1 MPEQD
6 EIDLLIDSAL
16 RDYAEPLSG
25 LEQRMVARISPH
37 ELSSRR
43 RWLFVAIAAPA
54 VAALILLLAYLVPW
68 TLHPNPD
75 QMAHAPSVP
84 AVAPV
89 ITTTP
94 KSAARDVVPSHHL
107 RHQDRSG
114 NRALSNLTSRP
125 KLDVFPTPQPLN
137 SEEEALTRFATEA
150 SEADRRALVE
160 AKQRVDEPLNISAI
174 RIPPLQ
180 SPEDNQN

>member
-1 MPEQD
+1 MPEKD

-16 RDYAEPLSG
+16 RDYAEPRLG

-37 ELSSRR
+37 ALSSRR
-43 RWLFVAIAAPA
+43 RWLFVAIGAPTA
-54 VAALILLLAYLVPW
+54 AALIPLLAYLVPW
-68 TLHPNPD
+68 TLHPKPD
-75 QMAHAPSVP
+75 QMAHAPSIS

-89 ITTTP
+89 VTTTP
-94 KSAARDVVPSHHL
+94 KSAARNVVPSHHL
-107 RHQDRSG
+107 RQQDR
-114 NRALSNLTSRP
+114 LSNQTSRP

-137 SEEEALTRFATEA
+137 PEEEALTRFATEA
-150 SEADRRALVE
+150 SETDRRALVE